1 LAPAGQENRARL
13 ARFALAWAVRFVAVI
28 VAAAIWAG
36 ILSQNGVGR
45 TLFLEIWAALSWL
58 LTSVIVGLACG
69 SYLASAVWLRTGMR
83 RLLWPVRILVIVLLA
98 SYAVGLFIPPT
109 GAGVAN
115 PGAYPF
121 VLAIGAAVGFVRAM
135 LASGRRRRNPPPK
148 R

>member
-1 LAPAGQENRARL
+1 MAPAGHVKRARL
-13 ARFALAWAVRFVAVI
+13 ARFALAWAIRFVAII

-36 ILSQNGVGR
+36 VLSQNGVGR
-45 TLFLEIWAALSWL
+45 TLFLEIWAAFSWL

-69 SYLASAVWLRTGMR
+69 GYLASAVWRRTGMGQ
-83 RLLWPVRILVIVLLA
+83 LLWPVRILVIVLLA
-98 SYAVGLFIPPT
+98 SYAVGLLIPPT

-121 VLAIGAAVGFVRAM
+121 VLAVGAAVGFVRAM
-135 LASGRRRRNPPPK
+135 LASGRRGRNPPPK